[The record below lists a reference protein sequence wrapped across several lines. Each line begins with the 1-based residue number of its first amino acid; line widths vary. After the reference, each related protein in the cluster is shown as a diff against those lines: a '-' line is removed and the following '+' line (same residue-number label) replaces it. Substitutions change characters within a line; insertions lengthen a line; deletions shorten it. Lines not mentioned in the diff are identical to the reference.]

1 MMVRVADGDRTA
13 LGPAFARASP
23 VVHRFCV
30 RFLGGVSEAEDAAQD
45 ALVKVFAHAHELDP
59 ARDAL
64 AWILGVAAYEC
75 RTVRKRRARSLEKAG
90 QEALAAAAD
99 GGPTAEDE
107 VIARE
112 VRAAVLDTLG
122 ALRASDVETILAA
135 LEGRKEAGA
144 RFRKRLQRAYER
156 LRAAWSRR
164 YG

>member
-13 LGPAFARASP
+13 LRPAFARASP
-23 VVHRFCV
+23 VVHRFCAH
-30 RFLGGVSEAEDAAQD
+30 FLGGAVEAEDAAQE
-45 ALVKVFAHAHELDP
+45 ALVKVFARAHELDP

-75 RTVRKRRARSLEKAG
+75 RTVRKRRARSRENGA
-90 QEALAAAAD
+90 EDALAAAAD
-99 GGPTAEDE
+99 GGPNAEDE
-107 VIARE
+107 AIARE
-112 VRAAVLDTLG
+112 VRAAVSETLG

-135 LEGRKEAGA
+135 LDGRKEPGA

-156 LRAAWSRR
+156 LRAAWSKR